1 MSKPKLKDPC
11 GVLNLESYKPPTLN
25 DPTSFESGKYT
36 FIDSNIKYVVE
47 YDEGERKS
55 YIVEPSKLLVECKLY
70 PKDSCYPNTIA
81 INDVAMSKE
90 KHMCSKS
97 VAYALKVL
105 LLEGAKENEFPF
117 TGRVYLVIETKD
129 ACNAVNCYSHAFQMN
144 GFQPNHREIMRF
156 RRKHI
161 RHNKEKFLFLF
172 SNFTSATQKE
182 KYDKLHQLKL

>member
-1 MSKPKLKDPC
+1 MSKVDPC
-11 GVLNLESYKPPTLN
+11 GIRKLRKYNPPTLN

-36 FIDSNIKYVVE
+36 FIDSNIKYVIE
-47 YDEGERKS
+47 YDEGERIS
-55 YIVEPSKLLVECKLY
+55 YIVEPSKLFVECKLY

-90 KHMCSKS
+90 KGMCSKS

-105 LLEGAKENEFPF
+105 LLEGKKENEFPYI
-117 TGRVYLVIETKD
+117 GRVKLIIETKD
-129 ACNAVNCYSHAFQMN
+129 ACSAVNCYSHAFQMN
-144 GFQPNHREIMRF
+144 GFKPDVEEKINFRKKHRE
-156 RRKHI
+156 H
-161 RHNKEKFLFLF
+161 KEEMFLFLF

>member
-36 FIDSNIKYVVE
+36 FIDSNIEYVVE

-55 YIVEPSKLLVECKLY
+55 YIENNKYIECKLY

-81 INDVAMSKE
+81 INDVAMGKQ
-90 KHMCSKS
+90 KGMCSKS

-144 GFQPNHREIMRF
+144 GFQPDVKEKINFRNKHREH
-156 RRKHI
+156 K
-161 RHNKEKFLFLF
+161 KEMFLFLF
-172 SNFTSATQKE
+172 SNFTSTTQKK